1 MSWYISTANSFLE
14 RKILVGIQFMI
25 WCWEVIRR
33 FLSLKIPAPKLKR
46 PQCSTA
52 PRRPPVRAG
61 PALLFTIF
69 TWLTAFL
76 WPLMLSGILQI
87 DPFSVQGHSHKSQLF
102 PPFSVSLLWTI
113 WRLTNIFW
121 SFLLE
126 TSDHQLCEW
135 SAVMSYYHFL
145 SRPKH
150 NFLSGLSESATF
162 KLSRHFHNKSLLSPK
177 ASYSFISK
185 NTLW

>member
-69 TWLTAFL
+69 TRLTAFL

-87 DPFSVQGHSHKSQLF
+87 DPFSVQFIHIYFIK
-102 PPFSVSLLWTI
+102 V
-113 WRLTNIFW
+113 NC
-121 SFLLE
+121 FLLSASVFCE
-126 TSDHQLCEW
+126 QFDAWPISFGLFFWKLPTINCVSGQLWWVIIISCLDQ
-135 SAVMSYYHFL
+135 STISY
-145 SRPKH
+145 R
-150 NFLSGLSESATF
+150 A
-162 KLSRHFHNKSLLSPK
+162 
-177 ASYSFISK
+177 
-185 NTLW
+185 

>member
-76 WPLMLSGILQI
+76 WPLMLFYKLILFQFRAI
-87 DPFSVQGHSHKSQLF
+87 HIKV
-102 PPFSVSLLWTI
+102 
-113 WRLTNIFW
+113 NC
-121 SFLLE
+121 FLL
-126 TSDHQLCEW
+126 SASVFCEQFDAW
-135 SAVMSYYHFL
+135 PISFGLFFWKLPTINCVSGRLWWVIIISCLDQSTISY
-145 SRPKH
+145 R
-150 NFLSGLSESATF
+150 A
-162 KLSRHFHNKSLLSPK
+162 
-177 ASYSFISK
+177 
-185 NTLW
+185 